1 MRLISQD
8 GGIDLPYENVILE
21 SMDDCKCI
29 FAHAGTAQPYRMA
42 EYSSVEK
49 MDKAM
54 EMVRSKYGEY
64 LYGKGGSMAT
74 ANFYVPAFA
83 FTPPKAFQFP
93 DDDEVNDE

>member
-8 GGIDLPYENVILE
+8 GGVDLPYENVILE

-29 FAHAGTAQPYRMA
+29 FAHTGTGQPYRMA

-49 MDKAM
+49 LDKVM
-54 EMVRSKYGEY
+54 VMVRSKYGEY
-64 LYGKGGSMAT
+64 FYCEGGAMAT

-83 FTPPKAFQFP
+83 FTPPKVFRFP
-93 DDDEVNDE
+93 EDDEVKI